1 MSVCAWGVILEI
13 AVGVGRSG
21 RESGIIDLCDGF
33 GDLSLSSM
41 DSLFRWL
48 FFSTFPF
55 SHSFLE

>member
-13 AVGVGRSG
+13 AVGVGRSR

-48 FFSTFPF
+48 FLALFLFLTPF
-55 SHSFLE
+55 

>member
-1 MSVCAWGVILEI
+1 M
-13 AVGVGRSG
+13 GVGRS
-21 RESGIIDLCDGF
+21 RREEESGIIDLCDGF

-55 SHSFLE
+55 FHSFLE